1 MKKIQKVNK
10 KMLTY
15 MILAV
20 ALLTVLPVPV
30 SVHNWTADFAA
41 NSLSPYYVLNASEYT
56 GYKTPAPQ
64 TSSTYSSTY
73 KCGRDQVIEFG
84 SRRLVTSLWGA
95 PLDENISPLDNCVF
109 KNYDGTFGWTWN
121 RTVPVALSGENNT
134 SPIYPSVG
142 TGTDPWGGYST
153 SKYLPKRIMD
163 ISSFTLEVRYQYSA
177 LPSPSDSVNL
187 AYDIWITDTDRPN
200 HERPRN
206 EIMIWLNRLNVPMP
220 EDKRLEDVSD
230 GYNTYRQYAYGNY
243 TAFII
248 DMPPSSG
255 TKYHKANPKK
265 LIDYL
270 AAKGTLSGDLWISK
284 IDLGSE
290 VWKSQGKI
298 EILKLYIKINNMLI

>member
-1 MKKIQKVNK
+1 MIY
-10 KMLTY
+10 Y

-20 ALLTVLPVPV
+20 ALLTVSPVP
-30 SVHNWTADFAA
+30 VHNWTVDIAT
-41 NSLSPYYVLNASEYT
+41 NSLSPYYSLNVSEYT
-56 GYKTPAPQ
+56 GYRTPAPHS
-64 TSSTYSSTY
+64 SSTYSNTY
-73 KCGRDQVIEFG
+73 KCGRDQIIEIG
-84 SRRLVTSLWGA
+84 SRRLTTNMWGA

-109 KNYDGTFGWTWN
+109 INYDGSFGWSWN
-121 RTVPVALSGENNT
+121 RTVPVALSGET
-134 SPIYPSVG
+134 DPFPIYPSVG

-153 SKYLPKRIMD
+153 SKYFPVRIMNV
-163 ISSFTLEVRYQYSA
+163 SSFTLEVRYQYSA

-187 AYDIWITDTDRPN
+187 AYDIWITDTDKPN
-200 HERPRN
+200 HEIPRK

-248 DMPPSSG
+248 DSAPSSG
-255 TKYHKANPKK
+255 IKYQNANPRK

-270 AAKGTLSGDLWISK
+270 VAKGTLSSDLWISK

-290 VWKSQGKI
+290 VYKSQGKI
-298 EILKLYIKINNMLI
+298 NILKLNMRINNILI

>member
-1 MKKIQKVNK
+1 VKIWKVNK
-10 KMLTY
+10 EMIYY

-20 ALLTVLPVPV
+20 ALLTVSPVPV
-30 SVHNWTADFAA
+30 SVQNWTVDFAA
-41 NSLSPYYVLNASEYT
+41 DSLSPYYVLNASEYT
-56 GYKTPAPQ
+56 GYETSASQ
-64 TSSTYSSTY
+64 TSNTYSNTY
-73 KCGRDQVIEFG
+73 KCGRGQVIEFG
-84 SRRLVTSLWGA
+84 SRRLATNLWGA

-142 TGTDPWGGYST
+142 TGTDPWGEYST

-200 HERPRN
+200 HETPRK
-206 EIMIWLNRLNVPMP
+206 EVMIWLNRLNVPMP
-220 EDKRLEDVSD
+220 EDKRREDVSD
-230 GYNTYRQYAYGNY
+230 GYNTYRQYAIENA

-248 DMPPSSG
+248 DSAPSSG
-255 TKYHKANPKK
+255 VEYQKANPKK

-270 AAKGTLSGDLWISK
+270 VAKGDLNGNLWVSK

-298 EILKLYIKINNMLI
+298 NILKLYIKINNILI

>member
-1 MKKIQKVNK
+1 MEVNK
-10 KMLTY
+10 RMLKY
-15 MILAV
+15 VILAV
-20 ALLTVLPVPV
+20 ALLTVSPVPV
-30 SVHNWTADFAA
+30 SVQNWTVDFAA
-41 NSLSPYYVLNASEYT
+41 KSLSPYYVLNASENT
-56 GYKTPAPQ
+56 GYETSASQ
-64 TSSTYSSTY
+64 TSSTYSNTY
-73 KCGRDQVIEFG
+73 KCGKDQVIEFG
-84 SRRLVTSLWGA
+84 SRRLATNLWGA

-121 RTVPVALSGENNT
+121 RTVPVALSGENDT

-153 SKYLPKRIMD
+153 SKYLPKRIKD
-163 ISSFTLEVRYQYSA
+163 IGSFTLEVRYQYSA

-187 AYDIWITDTDRPN
+187 AYDIWITDTDKPN
-200 HERPRN
+200 PGTPRY
-206 EIMIWLNRLNVPMP
+206 EVMIWLNWLNVPMP

-230 GYNTYRQYAYGNY
+230 GYNTYRQYAIENA

-248 DMPPSSG
+248 DSVPSSG
-255 TKYHKANPKK
+255 IKYQKANPKK

-270 AAKGTLSGDLWISK
+270 VAKGTLSGDLRVSK

-298 EILKLYIKINNMLI
+298 DILKLYIKINNMLI